1 MKLILASSSPRR
13 RNLLQNSAFDFEVMP
28 VNVSETLNKNL
39 NIEAQILDIS
49 ERKMRAAVEMVSD
62 FLKLPTSSSFPKEF
76 LILTAD
82 TMVVLN
88 GRALGKPET
97 KSAAIQT
104 LSELSGRKHQVI
116 TAISLSHW
124 PTQKSVSDFERS
136 DVTFRK
142 LSQIEIE
149 SYVETGEPMD
159 KAGSYGL
166 QGEGKKFVSEIT
178 GPSDNVIG
186 LPVELLKNLI
196 AQKFWISQK

>member
-49 ERKMRAAVEMVSD
+49 ERKMRAAVEAVKE
-62 FLKLPTSSSFPKEF
+62 FLKLPTSSDFPQEF

-88 GRALGKPET
+88 GRALGKPES
-97 KSAAIQT
+97 KSEAIQT
-104 LSELSGRKHQVI
+104 LGELSGRKHQVI
-116 TAISLSHW
+116 TAISLTHW

-136 DVTFRK
+136 DVTFKK

-149 SYVETGEPMD
+149 TYVETGEPMD

-186 LPVELLKNLI
+186 LPIDLLKNLI